1 MSTDMRVRRFL
12 FPAILV
18 VLVLLGIAVTS
29 RLRQGAPPAGPVA
42 PSPEDLPALGRSE
55 PPPASPIPEFVIL
68 VRDRHGQP
76 ARAEVFATGLARR
89 PPHQADFIGE
99 TGRTG
104 RLVRGDFLV
113 EPRGFVFART
123 PGRVASPV
131 PITPEGVELVLGDGV
146 VVTGTVR
153 DKEGAP
159 LAGVLVSASRLFGET
174 IWSASDREG
183 RFRLTGL
190 LPGEWGIGGRTE
202 GFSSS
207 IQVGAS
213 TWDETIDVELSG
225 FPVLECSVLVE
236 VRYSSPPEA
245 DPRMLVYA
253 GDRVSKAWLPRA
265 DALLRVEAG
274 EKRKI
279 EIVCP
284 GFKSASVRL
293 PGGLLARESTV
304 RLDLVAGGGMPLS
317 ILVVDLDGHSVP
329 NALVLLTR
337 DSDDHHPD
345 APRAGPDGRLAL
357 GAHLRGYLA
366 VASASQGASERTRIE
381 EGTDEIV
388 LELRPAAI
396 LTGRVVDRDTG
407 DPVPDARVR
416 LMGGD
421 CTCCSPWT
429 AFTDESGE
437 YRFAGIPAGLFVQPY
452 VSGGAGMDGTERGQ
466 SNSHAEAL
474 ARRLGHLVTGTEEA
488 RFADLHVTRYATFVC
503 RFRIEPAVTG
513 EQVRIERLLTGGT
526 YFRRLGE
533 DAVVTLE
540 LRAGEHLLQFE
551 LGGLSSIATVMA
563 EAGVAKVEIPV
574 HLAPPARVIAALV
587 DSRGEPIFCI
597 RQWVDVSVTLR
608 ADGEVH
614 RIAWGG
620 ESVVMDSRADLTG
633 DLLAQG
639 PPGVENV
646 ITLGN
651 GRFRLRGEPIR
662 ISAADL
668 AARLREAGGEILIE
682 IPVIGVEANPLIPV
696 VVTDRNGQP
705 VPGVLIGYAD
715 EPDEAVR
722 TDEAGR
728 ADVRSGWGPLFPW
741 TGDWDL
747 VIRPG
752 NEPVRVEVERARRI
766 RLRIVDWRGEPVAGR
781 EIDDSEY
788 RFYFGETDDDGRLEL
803 IVPARLEGLELEI
816 AELWIGYVDLPRDAD
831 EIEVRALPRRKVEV
845 TVSGERKL
853 RLDALVSVG
862 VTVVDPQGNPLKN
875 ARIIVWN
882 QDRFRAEGGN
892 ARTVSNGRTDARGY
906 RRLQHLPETT
916 RHVLIISPKGSG
928 DLAPLRIDGW
938 IPRDSRFTLTPSRTI
953 SGRVYRADGT
963 PGCGEGG
970 GLWVWGHASGWDS
983 PYIHDD
989 GRFRVGGFAEGR
1001 VALIW
1006 IPNTED
1012 GYQEPL
1018 HEPDRYNWPITWVAA
1033 GETNIVFWIPAR

>member
-1 MSTDMRVRRFL
+1 MRARRFL
-12 FPAILV
+12 FLAILV

-29 RLRQGAPPAGPVA
+29 RLRQGAPPAAPVA

-68 VRDRHGQP
+68 VRDRYGQP
-76 ARAEVFATGLARR
+76 ARAEIFATGLAGR
-89 PPHQADFIGE
+89 PPHRADFIGE
-99 TGRTG
+99 TGPTG

-153 DKEGAP
+153 DEEGSS
-159 LAGVLVSASRLFGET
+159 LAGILVGAGPRFGAASWT
-174 IWSASDREG
+174 ASDRDG

-190 LPGEWGIGGRTE
+190 FPGRWGINARTE
-202 GFSSS
+202 GFSW
-207 IQVGAS
+207 ITDVEPS
-213 TWDETIDVELSG
+213 TWDETIDVEFSS
-225 FPVLECSVLVE
+225 FPVSKCSVLVD

-245 DPRMLVYA
+245 DPRMLVS
-253 GDRVSKAWLPRA
+253 GENENWKAWLPRA
-265 DALLRVEAG
+265 DALLHIEAG
-274 EKRKI
+274 EERKI

-293 PGGLLARESTV
+293 PGGPLARESTV

-317 ILVVDLDGHSVP
+317 ILVVDLDGHPVP

-357 GAHLRGYLA
+357 GAHLRGYHA

-388 LELRPAAI
+388 LELCPAAI

-421 CTCCSPWT
+421 CACCSPWT

-466 SNSHAEAL
+466 SNSHAETL

-488 RFADLHVTRYATFVC
+488 RFADLHVTRYATFTC

-513 EQVRIERLLTGGT
+513 EQVRIERMLTGGM

-551 LGGLSSIATVMA
+551 LGGLCAIATVMA
-563 EAGVAKVEIPV
+563 QAGVAKGEIPV

-587 DSRGEPIFCI
+587 DSRGEPVLCI

-705 VPGVLIGYAD
+705 VPEVLIGYDD

-766 RLRIVDWRGEPVAGR
+766 RLRIVDSRGEPVAGR

-788 RFYFGETDDDGRLEL
+788 RFFSGETDDDGRLEL
-803 IVPARLEGLELEI
+803 IVPARLEGLELET
-816 AELWIGYVDLPRDAD
+816 AEFWIGFVDLPRDAD
-831 EIEVRALPRRKVEV
+831 EIEVRALPRRRLAV
-845 TVSGERKL
+845 TVSGKKALAVERRL
-853 RLDALVSVG
+853 RLEWEVDAPGGTGSSGSFPAVRKGDAWRATLQLPPLPGRVRA
-862 VTVVDPQGNPLKN
+862 VTSNLRHE
-875 ARIIVWN
+875 A
-882 QDRFRAEGGN
+882 RAEVPLGTSKVEL
-892 ARTVSNGRTDARGY
+892 R
-906 RRLQHLPETT
+906 
-916 RHVLIISPKGSG
+916 
-928 DLAPLRIDGW
+928 LAPLPEHEVVLVLLDQDGHPLAREEVDCDRAPW
-938 IPRDSRFTLTPSRTI
+938 STGALLPRRARTDDA
-953 SGRVYRADGT
+953 GRLVLRL
-963 PGCGEGG
+963 PEGPHRLG
-970 GLWVWGHASGWDS
+970 NVEAGDLWVEEVNFSS
-983 PYIHDD
+983 PERTVVEVRLGKKREY
-989 GRFRVGGFAEGR
+989 
-1001 VALIW
+1001 
-1006 IPNTED
+1006 
-1012 GYQEPL
+1012 
-1018 HEPDRYNWPITWVAA
+1018 
-1033 GETNIVFWIPAR
+1033 